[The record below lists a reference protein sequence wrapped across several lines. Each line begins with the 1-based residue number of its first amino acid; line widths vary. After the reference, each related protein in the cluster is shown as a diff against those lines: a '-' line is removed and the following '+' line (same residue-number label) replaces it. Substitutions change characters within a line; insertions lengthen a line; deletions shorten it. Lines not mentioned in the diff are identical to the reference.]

1 MLKDAHI
8 YRRIVVSIT
17 LAALLLFAFAPAAF
31 ATSNNSAQPN
41 SNVRLKQHY
50 LALGDSLAFGFQ
62 PNGDFTDGYVND
74 LFNEL
79 HEEGVKDF
87 TNLGCPGETSST
99 LISGGIC
106 HYTPFTSQLN
116 AALVFLQANAGK
128 VSPVTLDIGANDVLR
143 DTNPSTCAVNVPGF
157 NADLATLDAN
167 LTQLILPQLKAALKV
182 NGKVTGNI
190 VMMNYYDPLQ
200 NICPNSVP
208 FT

>member
-106 HYTPFTSQLN
+106 HYTPFTS
-116 AALVFLQANAGK
+116 
-128 VSPVTLDIGANDVLR
+128 
-143 DTNPSTCAVNVPGF
+143 
-157 NADLATLDAN
+157 
-167 LTQLILPQLKAALKV
+167 
-182 NGKVTGNI
+182 
-190 VMMNYYDPLQ
+190 
-200 NICPNSVP
+200 
-208 FT
+208 